1 MIFNVL
7 ILLIFCKNMESS
19 YDIIKTRLKTI
30 LQSERTIEFLN
41 KLTDFGISLNN
52 SPQINNKFIKEVFQG
67 EGIEIENKHN
77 RKKINKIII
86 DNKKILLRTTSLSN
100 KFIIRYEIQDQIDFS
115 NLKNEINN
123 DLNNFDYL
131 FLIRTEEDY
140 NEELDE
146 LKVCYNYY
154 LFPSKYFRIKENFP
168 LLNKTSFS
176 GERWLLKNFKE
187 FYFKYDLENLISFN
201 ICLPYISY

>member
-1 MIFNVL
+1 MG
-7 ILLIFCKNMESS
+7 SS
-19 YDIIKTRLKTI
+19 YDTIKERLKTI

-52 SPQINNKFIKEVFQG
+52 SPQIINKFIKEVFQG

-86 DNKKILLRTTSLSN
+86 DNKKILLRTTSFSN
-100 KFIIRYEIQDQIDFS
+100 EFIIKYEIQDQIDFS

-123 DLNNFDYL
+123 DLNNIDYL

-168 LLNKTSFS
+168 LLNKTSF
-176 GERWLLKNFKE
+176 GDERWSLKNFKE
-187 FYFKYDLENLISFN
+187 FYFKYDLENLISSN
-201 ICLPYISY
+201 ICLSYISY

>member
-1 MIFNVL
+1 
-7 ILLIFCKNMESS
+7 MESS
-19 YDIIKTRLKTI
+19 YDTIKTRLKTI

-41 KLTDFGISLNN
+41 KLTDFGISLDN

-123 DLNNFDYL
+123 DVNNFDYL
-131 FLIRTEEDY
+131 FLIRIEEEY
-140 NEELDE
+140 NEELDK

-154 LFPSKYFRIKENFP
+154 LYPSKYFRIKENFP
-168 LLNKTSFS
+168 FLNNSSFG
-176 GERWLLKNFKE
+176 GERWLLRNFKE
-187 FYFKYDLENLISFN
+187 FYFKYDLENLIFFN

>member
-1 MIFNVL
+1 MTT
-7 ILLIFCKNMESS
+7 S
-19 YDIIKTRLKTI
+19 YDTIKERLKTI
-30 LQSERTIEFLN
+30 LQSKRTIEFLN
-41 KLTDFGISLNN
+41 KLTDFGISLGN

-67 EGIEIENKHN
+67 EDIKIENKHN
-77 RKKINKIII
+77 RKKFNNNIII
-86 DNKKILLRTTSLSN
+86 DNKKILLRTNSISN
-100 KFIIRYEIQDQIDFS
+100 RCINFKNLKYEKQDQIDFS
-115 NLKNEINN
+115 NLKNKINN

-168 LLNKTSFS
+168 FLNKTSFS
-176 GERWLLKNFKE
+176 GERWLLKDFKV
-187 FYFKYDLENLISFN
+187 FCFKYELESLISFN
-201 ICLPYISY
+201 ICSPYIQ

>member
-1 MIFNVL
+1 MKVL
-7 ILLIFCKNMESS
+7 
-19 YDIIKTRLKTI
+19 RLKTNI
-30 LQSERTIEFLN
+30 IE
-41 KLTDFGISLNN
+41 
-52 SPQINNKFIKEVFQG
+52 
-67 EGIEIENKHN
+67 
-77 RKKINKIII
+77 KKINKIII

-100 KFIIRYEIQDQIDFS
+100 EFIIKYEIQDQIDFS

-123 DLNNFDYL
+123 DLNNIDYL

-168 LLNKTSFS
+168 LLNKTSF
-176 GERWLLKNFKE
+176 GDERWLLKNFKE
-187 FYFKYDLENLISFN
+187 FYFKYDLENLISSN

>member
-1 MIFNVL
+1 
-7 ILLIFCKNMESS
+7 MESS
-19 YDIIKTRLKTI
+19 YDVIKTRLKTI

-52 SPQINNKFIKEVFQG
+52 SPQIINKFIKEVFQG

-100 KFIIRYEIQDQIDFS
+100 KFIIKYEIQDQIDFS

-123 DLNNFDYL
+123 DLNNIDYL

-154 LFPSKYFRIKENFP
+154 LFPSKYFRIKKNFP
-168 LLNKTSFS
+168 LLNKTSF
-176 GERWLLKNFKE
+176 GDERWLLKNFKE
-187 FYFKYDLENLISFN
+187 FYFKYDLENLISSN

>member
-1 MIFNVL
+1 MG
-7 ILLIFCKNMESS
+7 SS
-19 YDIIKTRLKTI
+19 YDTIKERLKTI

-52 SPQINNKFIKEVFQG
+52 SPQIINKFIKEVFQG

-86 DNKKILLRTTSLSN
+86 DNKKILLRTTKLTN
-100 KFIIRYEIQDQIDFS
+100 EFIIKYEIQDQIDFS

-123 DLNNFDYL
+123 DLNNIDYL

-154 LFPSKYFRIKENFP
+154 LFPSKYFRIKEKFP
-168 LLNKTSFS
+168 LLNKTSF
-176 GERWLLKNFKE
+176 GDERWLLKNFKE
-187 FYFKYDLENLISFN
+187 FYFEYDLENLISSN